1 MNNDPNPGATG
12 SDLGTFPSTMKLG
25 LESTYASEL
34 EGFSVPWKPLKTH
47 APKLL
52 FWNRE
57 LARDLDLPLEHE
69 GEETLAALFSGNE
82 LPEDAV
88 PVAQAYAGHQFGHF
102 SPRLGDGRALLLGE
116 ISRPGMGRLD
126 LAFKGSGPTPFS
138 RGGDGK
144 AAVGPMLREVIVSE
158 FLQAVGIPT
167 TRALAVV
174 ATGEEVMRE
183 TVLPGAV
190 LTRVASSHI
199 RVGTFEF
206 FAARGDVERVRQ
218 LAQYAIARHDP
229 DLLGR
234 DDRHMA
240 FLERVARRQASL
252 VARWMNTGFL
262 HGVLNTDN
270 VAVSGESIDFGPCAF
285 LEGYD
290 PATVFSSI
298 DRGGRYAYGNQP
310 TITQWNLGRLCS
322 CFLPLL
328 HPDPDQATRQAVEL
342 VERFEGFLEEQLQAG
357 RLVKLGLVAD
367 PLSQEEDAL
376 LVSDWITLLESS
388 RADFTL
394 AWRSLADATDGDD
407 HPTTSHLGRTPEVES
422 WLSRWRE
429 RLSRHGGPADHR
441 ITLREANPVYIP
453 RNHLVEEALAAA
465 SDHGDLGPLNAL
477 LEVLRD
483 PFTDR
488 EGLERYAAPAPAEVT
503 ACYRTFCGT

>member
-1 MNNDPNPGATG
+1 
-12 SDLGTFPSTMKLG
+12 MKLG

-34 EGFSVPWKPLKTH
+34 EGFSVPWKPVKAP

-57 LARDLDLPLEHE
+57 LARDLDLPLEHA
-69 GEETLAALFSGNE
+69 GEEALAALFSGNE

-116 ISRPGMGRLD
+116 ISHLRLGRFD
-126 LAFKGSGPTPFS
+126 VAFKGSGPTPFS
-138 RGGDGK
+138 RGGDGL
-144 AAVGPMLREVIVSE
+144 AAVGPMLREVVVSE
-158 FLQAVGIPT
+158 FLHAVGIPT

-174 ATGEEVMRE
+174 ATGEEVMRD

-206 FAARGDVERVRQ
+206 FAARGDVERVRK
-218 LAQYAIARHDP
+218 LAEYAIARHDP
-229 DLLGR
+229 DLVGR
-234 DDRHMA
+234 DDRFLA

-252 VARWMNTGFL
+252 VARWLNVGFI

-285 LEGYD
+285 LEGCD

-298 DRGGRYAYGNQP
+298 DRAGRYAFGNQP
-310 TITQWNLGRLCS
+310 SITQWNLGRLCS

-328 HPDPDQATRQAVEL
+328 HPDPDQATRLAIEL
-342 VERFEGFLEEQLQAG
+342 VERFEGFLADDLQAG
-357 RLVKLGLVAD
+357 RLGKLGLVAD
-367 PLSQEEDAL
+367 PLSKDEDAL
-376 LVSDWITLLESS
+376 LTADWIALMEHAH
-388 RADFTL
+388 ADFTL
-394 AWRSLADATDGDD
+394 SWRSLADAAGGDDAPVKVHFGDDPEVTKWLERWRGRLARHGSPDD
-407 HPTTSHLGRTPEVES
+407 HP
-422 WLSRWRE
+422 
-429 RLSRHGGPADHR
+429 
-441 ITLREANPVYIP
+441 ITLREANPLYIP
-453 RNHLVEEALAAA
+453 RNHLVEEALLAA
-465 SDHGDLGPLNAL
+465 SDQGNLAPLVTL
-477 LEVLRD
+477 VEVLRD

-488 EGLERYAAPAPAEVT
+488 EGSQRYAAPAPAEVT

>member
-1 MNNDPNPGATG
+1 MN
-12 SDLGTFPSTMKLG
+12 LG
-25 LESTYASEL
+25 LESTYATEL
-34 EGFSVPWKPLKTH
+34 EGFSVSWKPDKAA
-47 APKLL
+47 APRLL

-57 LARDLDLPLEHE
+57 LARDLDLPLEHA
-69 GEETLAALFSGNE
+69 GESALAELFSGNE

-116 ISRPGMGRLD
+116 IAHPRLGRFD

-144 AAVGPMLREVIVSE
+144 AAVGPMLREVVVSE
-158 FLQAVGIPT
+158 FLHAMGIPT

-174 ATGEEVMRE
+174 ATGEEVVRD

-190 LTRVASSHI
+190 LTRIASSHI

-206 FAARGDVERVRQ
+206 FAARGDVERVRR
-218 LAQYAIARHDP
+218 LAEYAIARHDP
-229 DLLGR
+229 DLVGR
-234 DDRHMA
+234 DDRYLA

-252 VARWMNTGFL
+252 VARWMNVGFL

-285 LEGYD
+285 LEACD

-298 DRGGRYAYGNQP
+298 DRAGRYAFGNQP
-310 TITQWNLGRLCS
+310 SVTQWNLGRLCS
-322 CFLPLL
+322 CVLPLL
-328 HPDPDQATRQAVEL
+328 HPDPDLATRLAIEL
-342 VERFEGFLEEQLQAG
+342 VERFEGFLEEHLLSG
-357 RLVKLGLVAD
+357 RLAKLGLVAD
-367 PLSQEEDAL
+367 PLSKDEDAL
-376 LVSDWITLLESS
+376 LVADWISLLERA

-394 AWRSLADATDGDD
+394 AWRSLADASGGDD
-407 HPTTSHLGRTPEVES
+407 APVASLLGDDAEVAG
-422 WLSRWRE
+422 WLTRWRG
-429 RLSRHGGPADHR
+429 RLSRHGSPDDHP
-441 ITLREANPVYIP
+441 ITLREANPLYIP

-465 SDHGDLGPLNAL
+465 SDHGNLAPLSTL

-483 PFTDR
+483 PFSEH
-488 EGLERYAAPAPAEVT
+488 EGMGRHAAAAPAEVT
-503 ACYRTFCGT
+503 ARYRTFCGT

>member
-1 MNNDPNPGATG
+1 MN
-12 SDLGTFPSTMKLG
+12 LG
-25 LESTYASEL
+25 LESTYAAEL
-34 EGFSVPWKPLKTH
+34 DGFSVPWKPLG
-47 APKLL
+47 APAPRLL

-57 LARDLDLPLEHE
+57 LCHDLDLPLDHA
-69 GEETLAALFSGNE
+69 GEEALAALFSGSE
-82 LPEDAV
+82 VPEDAV

-116 ISRPGMGRLD
+116 ISHPLLGRFD

-144 AAVGPMLREVIVSE
+144 AAVGPMLREVVVSE
-158 FLQAVGIPT
+158 FLHAMGIPT

-174 ATGEEVMRE
+174 ATGEEVLRE

-206 FAARGDVERVRQ
+206 FAARGDVERVRK
-218 LAQYAIARHDP
+218 LAEYAIARHDP
-229 DLLGR
+229 DLVGR
-234 DDRHMA
+234 DDRYLA

-252 VARWMNTGFL
+252 VARWMNVGFL

-290 PATVFSSI
+290 PSTVFSSI

-310 TITQWNLGRLCS
+310 SITQWNLGRLCS

-328 HPDPDQATRQAVEL
+328 HPDGDQATRLAVEL
-342 VERFEGFLEEQLQAG
+342 VERFEGFLADDLQAG
-357 RLVKLGLVAD
+357 RLRKLGLVAD
-367 PLSQEEDAL
+367 PLTKDEDAQ
-376 LVSDWITLLESS
+376 LVAEWISILERT

-394 AWRSLADATDGDD
+394 AWRSLADASGGDD
-407 HPTTSHLGRTPEVES
+407 APTTTLLGEAPDVEE
-422 WLSRWRE
+422 WLARWRT
-429 RLSRHGGPADHR
+429 RLSRHGSPDDHP
-441 ITLREANPVYIP
+441 ITLREANPLYIP
-453 RNHLVEEALAAA
+453 RNHLVEEALSAA
-465 SDHGDLGPLNAL
+465 SDHGDLAPLAAL

-483 PFTDR
+483 PFTER
-488 EGLERYAAPAPAEVT
+488 EGLERFSAPAPAEVT

>member
-1 MNNDPNPGATG
+1 MI
-12 SDLGTFPSTMKLG
+12 LG
-25 LESTYASEL
+25 LESTYATAL
-34 EGFSVPWKPLKTH
+34 DGFSVPWNPIKAP

-57 LARDLDLPLEHE
+57 LARDLDLPLGHV
-69 GEETLAALFSGNE
+69 GQGPLAELFSGNE
-82 LPEDAV
+82 LPDDAV
-88 PVAQAYAGHQFGHF
+88 PVAQVYAGHQFGGF
-102 SPRLGDGRALLLGE
+102 SPKLGDGRALLLGE
-116 ISRPGMGRLD
+116 VNHPCLGRFD
-126 LAFKGSGPTPFS
+126 IAFKGSGPTPFS

-158 FLQAVGIPT
+158 FLHAMGIPT

-174 ATGEEVMRE
+174 ATGDEVMRD

-206 FAARGDVERVRQ
+206 FAARGDIDRVRI
-218 LAQYAIARHDP
+218 LADYAIARHDR
-229 DLLGR
+229 DLAGR
-234 DDRHMA
+234 DDRYLA

-290 PATVFSSI
+290 PGTVFSSI

-310 TITQWNLGRLCS
+310 SITQWNLGRLCS

-328 HPDPDQATRQAVEL
+328 HANSDQATTLAIEL
-342 VERFEGFLEEQLQAG
+342 VERFEGFCADQLLVG
-357 RLVKLGLVAD
+357 RLEKLCLVAD
-367 PLSQEEDAL
+367 PLTMEDDTRLAK
-376 LVSDWITLLESS
+376 DWISLLEGSH
-388 RADFTL
+388 ADFTL
-394 AWRSLADATDGDD
+394 AWRSLASAADGNDALLVGLLGDTPQVHRWLSNWRARLLMHGSPDD
-407 HPTTSHLGRTPEVES
+407 H
-422 WLSRWRE
+422 
-429 RLSRHGGPADHR
+429 A
-441 ITLREANPVYIP
+441 ITLREVNPLYIP

-465 SDHGDLGPLNAL
+465 SDFGNLEPMNAL

-483 PFTDR
+483 PFTER
-488 EGLERYAAPAPAEVT
+488 EGLERYASPAPAEVT
-503 ACYRTFCGT
+503 ACYRTYCGT

>member
-1 MNNDPNPGATG
+1 MN
-12 SDLGTFPSTMKLG
+12 LG
-25 LESTYASEL
+25 LESTYATEL
-34 EGFSVPWKPLKTH
+34 EGFSVPWKPIRAP

-52 FWNRE
+52 YWNRE
-57 LARDLDLPLEHE
+57 LARDLDLPLDHVGE
-69 GEETLAALFSGNE
+69 GPLAELFSGNE

-116 ISRPGMGRLD
+116 ISHPNLGRFD
-126 LAFKGSGPTPFS
+126 IAFKGSGPTPFS

-144 AAVGPMLREVIVSE
+144 AAVGPMLREVVISE
-158 FLQAVGIPT
+158 FLHAMGIPT

-174 ATGEEVMRE
+174 ATGDEVMRD

-190 LTRVASSHI
+190 LTRVACSHI

-206 FAARGDVERVRQ
+206 FAARGDVERVRR
-218 LAQYAIARHDP
+218 LADYAIARHDP
-229 DLLGR
+229 DLAGR
-234 DDRHMA
+234 DDRYLA

-252 VARWMNTGFL
+252 VAHWMNVGFL

-270 VAVSGESIDFGPCAF
+270 VAISGESIDFGPCAF

-290 PATVFSSI
+290 PRTVFSSI
-298 DRGGRYAYGNQP
+298 DHGGRYAFGNQP
-310 TITQWNLGRLCS
+310 TIAQWNLGRLCS

-328 HPDPDQATRQAVEL
+328 HSDPDHATRLAIEL
-342 VERFEGFLEEQLQAG
+342 VERFEGFLADDLQAG

-367 PLSQEEDAL
+367 PLSKDEDAL
-376 LVSDWITLLESS
+376 LTADWIALLQRSQ
-388 RADFTL
+388 ADFTL
-394 AWRSLADATDGDD
+394 AWRALAPAARGDD
-407 HPTTSHLGRTPEVES
+407 TLATTLLGGTADVSR

-429 RLSRHGGPADHR
+429 RLSRHGSPDDHP
-441 ITLREANPVYIP
+441 ITLREANPLYIP

-465 SDHGDLGPLNAL
+465 SDHGNLEPLGTF

-483 PFTDR
+483 PFTER
-488 EGLERYAAPAPAEVT
+488 EGMERHAVPAAAEVT